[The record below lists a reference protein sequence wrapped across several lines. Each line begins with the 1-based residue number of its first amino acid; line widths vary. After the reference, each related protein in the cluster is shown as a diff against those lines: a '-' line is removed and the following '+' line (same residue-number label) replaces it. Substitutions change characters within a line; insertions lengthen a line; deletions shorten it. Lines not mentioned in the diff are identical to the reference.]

1 MLPNDIAEQFKAPA
15 IPENPVSVSQLTIGE
30 VAYFEDITGVR
41 MAALDTEDVSAR
53 VMGAMAGLVLYRT
66 GMYPTPADAQEAAK
80 GIPLGQI
87 DKYISMGDDVAPAP
101 AAPGLGEPPAP
112 AA

>member
-1 MLPNDIAEQFKAPA
+1 MLPNNIADEFKAPP
-15 IPENPVSVSQLTIGE
+15 IPENPVTVKQLTIGE

-41 MAALDTEDVSAR
+41 MVTLEDEDISAK

-80 GIPLGQI
+80 KIPLGDI
-87 DKYISMGDDVAPAP
+87 DKYISMRDDAPAP
-101 AAPGLGEPPAP
+101 VEPGLEEPSAP

>member
-1 MLPNDIAEQFKAPA
+1 MLPANIADEFKAPP
-15 IPENPVSVSQLTIGE
+15 IPENTVTVKQLTIGE

-41 MAALDTEDVSAR
+41 MVTLEDEDISAH
-53 VMGAMAGLVLYRT
+53 VMGVMAGLVLYRT

-80 GIPLGQI
+80 RIPLGDI
-87 DKYISMGDDVAPAP
+87 DKYISMRDDSPAP
-101 AAPGLGEPPAP
+101 VEPGLGEPSAP

>member
-1 MLPNDIAEQFKAPA
+1 MLPNNIADEFKAPP

-80 GIPLGQI
+80 RIPLGQI
-87 DKYISMGDDVAPAP
+87 DKYISMGDDVAPA
-101 AAPGLGEPPAP
+101 APGLGEPPAP
-112 AA
+112 AE

>member
-1 MLPNDIAEQFKAPA
+1 MLPNNIADEFKAPP

-80 GIPLGQI
+80 RIPLGQI
-87 DKYISMGDDVAPAP
+87 DKYISMSDETPTP
-101 AAPGLGEPPAP
+101 AAPGLNEPPAQ
-112 AA
+112 AE

>member
-1 MLPNDIAEQFKAPA
+1 MLPTNIADEFKAPP
-15 IPENPVSVSQLTIGE
+15 IPENPVTVKQLTIGE

-41 MAALDTEDVSAR
+41 MVTLEDEDISAR

-80 GIPLGQI
+80 KIPLGDI
-87 DKYISMGDDVAPAP
+87 DKYISMRDDSPAP
-101 AAPGLGEPPAP
+101 AAPGLNMPPAQ
-112 AA
+112 AE

>member
-1 MLPNDIAEQFKAPA
+1 MLPTNIADEFKAPP
-15 IPENPVSVSQLTIGE
+15 IPENPVSVSQLTLGE

-80 GIPLGQI
+80 RIPLGQI
-87 DKYISMGDDVAPAP
+87 DKYISMGDDVAAP
-101 AAPGLGEPPAP
+101 AAPGLNEPPAP
-112 AA
+112 AE